1 MTKSHKLRNTFIQR
15 RGTKLSNALY
25 SAEVSNEQLIHTCI
39 HRVRKQRVYGIL
51 DISLA
56 NLNNFHNFWHASS

>member
-25 SAEVSNEQLIHTCI
+25 SAEVSNEQHIHV

-51 DISLA
+51 DTSLA
-56 NLNNFHNFWHASS
+56 NLNNFHNFWHA